1 MKMKRYFM
9 NSSLL
14 YTVLAMVFGVFYR
27 EFTKFNSF
35 MAPTKLS
42 FIHPHYFVLG
52 MVFFLML
59 LILEKQF
66 SFSTEKTKKIL
77 VAYHVGLN
85 IAVAG
90 FLARGIMQVWDIV
103 PSKALD
109 ASLSGIAGI
118 GHVLLGVSMILI
130 SLQIRKSVAE

>member
-52 MVFFLML
+52 MVFFLL
-59 LILEKQF
+59 LFL
-66 SFSTEKTKKIL
+66 
-77 VAYHVGLN
+77 
-85 IAVAG
+85 
-90 FLARGIMQVWDIV
+90 FLAKFIF
-103 PSKALD
+103 
-109 ASLSGIAGI
+109 
-118 GHVLLGVSMILI
+118 
-130 SLQIRKSVAE
+130 